1 MSPAGKVCGRVLLA
15 GLSLLLLW
23 LPGQVEARKAAG
35 PSKDQQEWLRQAEE
49 RLRRD
54 VTFLASDECEGRGPT
69 TEGINRAAD
78 YIAAEL
84 KKAGLQP
91 GFKGGYFQP
100 FTLPGAVGKVTLSG
114 PAGKR
119 IDLQQRAQ
127 FLPLGFDQKGE
138 ASGGVVFVG
147 HGITCKNPAYDD
159 YAGID
164 VKDKIVVVL
173 RDTPKNAKISRDM
186 KDQAPFVRKL
196 ENAKRNGAGGVVF
209 INDAETASTK
219 DFPADFTYS
228 SLRRGAKGNIPS
240 VTVVRDVVQS
250 MMPAGKN
257 LADVEK
263 GINRDLKP
271 DSFELQGWTIDME
284 ATRKSDAIA
293 LKNVVGVLEGN
304 GPLAKETVVVGAHYD
319 HLGYGGPSSLSK
331 SKKRAIHHGADD
343 NASGTAAIIE
353 LARRFSAIPNRQGR
367 RLVFIGFSGEEM
379 GLFGSHHYCK
389 HPIFDLKSTAA
400 MYNLD
405 MVGRLRNDPKSG
417 QGKLLTEGH
426 GTAKPFKELID
437 GLAAR
442 YHFTLSSQPGGFGPS
457 DHASFCGEKIP
468 VLFVW
473 TGDHEDYHRPTD
485 TADRINVA
493 GMRRIVDMS
502 QEAITALTRMDRP
515 AFVEVKGS
523 NVARPTSGPRLGI
536 RPGYG
541 GDKNGLEVEAV
552 TPGEVADKAGMKAGD
567 LIVSIAGKPVKD
579 IGSYMQAM
587 STQKKGATIE
597 IIVVRKGNKTP
608 LKAKLE

>member
-1 MSPAGKVCGRVLLA
+1 MSPAGKLCGRVLLA
-15 GLSLLLLW
+15 GLSLALLW

-78 YIAAEL
+78 HIAAEF

-91 GFKGGYFQP
+91 GFKGSYFQP
-100 FTLPGAVGKVTLSG
+100 FTLPGAVGKVLLSG

-119 IDLQQRAQ
+119 IDLQQRVQ
-127 FLPLGFDQKGE
+127 FLPLGYDQKGE
-138 ASGGVVFVG
+138 ATGGVVFVG
-147 HGITCKNPAYDD
+147 HGITTKNPPYDD
-159 YAGID
+159 YAGVD

-173 RDTPKNAKISRDM
+173 RDTPKNAKVSREM
-186 KDQAPFVRKL
+186 KGQAPFVRKL
-196 ENAKRNGAGGVVF
+196 EAAKRNGAVGVVF

-219 DFPADFTYS
+219 DFPADLTYS
-228 SLRRGAKGNIPS
+228 SLYRGAKGNIPS
-240 VTVVRDVVQS
+240 VAVVRDVVQS
-250 MMPAGKN
+250 MMPAGKS
-257 LADVEK
+257 LADIEK
-263 GINRDLKP
+263 GIDRDLKP
-271 DSFELQGWTIDME
+271 NSFELQGWTIDME
-284 ATRKSDAIA
+284 ATRKQDGIA
-293 LKNVVGVLEGN
+293 LKNIVGVLEGH
-304 GPLAKETVVVGAHYD
+304 GPLATETVIVGAHYD
-319 HLGYGGPSSLSK
+319 HLGFGGPSSLSQ
-331 SKKRAIHHGADD
+331 SKQRAIHRGADD
-343 NASGTAAIIE
+343 NASGSTAMME
-353 LARRFSAIPNRQGR
+353 LARRFAAMPNRQGR
-367 RLVFIGFSGEEM
+367 RLVFMAFSGEEL
-379 GLFGSHHYCK
+379 GLFGSQHYCK
-389 HPIFDLKSTAA
+389 NPIFDLKSTAA

-437 GLAAR
+437 GLAAK
-442 YHFTLSSQPGGFGPS
+442 YHFTLSSQAGGFGPS
-457 DHASFCGEKIP
+457 DHASFCEKKIP

-473 TGDHEDYHRPTD
+473 TGLHDDYHRPTD

-493 GMRRIVDMS
+493 GMRRVVDMS
-502 QEAITALTRMDRP
+502 QEAITSLTKMEKP
-515 AFVEVKGS
+515 AY
-523 NVARPTSGPRLGI
+523 VAVMSLPGLRPTSGPRLGI
-536 RPGYG
+536 RPSYSS
-541 GDKNGLEVEAV
+541 DKTGLEVDGV
-552 TPGEVADKAGMKAGD
+552 VAGGIAEKAGMKAGD
-567 LIVSIAGKPVKD
+567 VIVTIAGKPVKD